1 MGLFSTL
8 PFIPE
13 KDKFSP
19 LLGALNTIQCE
30 KMNSSKKVYFSLYA
44 DTCCKPFVGG
54 TFISFCGWIK
64 DRKYIDGDMNVIEIV
79 NFRRAQFVCP
89 HASHSSVSLYAW
101 VLNDFEQLLWFAS

>member
-1 MGLFSTL
+1 M
-8 PFIPE
+8 
-13 KDKFSP
+13 KV
-19 LLGALNTIQCE
+19 LLQYLIGSIQCE

-64 DRKYIDGDMNVIEIV
+64 DRKYIDGDMNVVKIV
-79 NFRRAQFVCP
+79 IFRRAQFVCP